1 MKKRL
6 KTPAFLAIWISVAVV
21 LLALGIAFNLM
32 ATTFSSVFTSLFN
45 WERGQSESVPLEGTE
60 DWDADYYSIE
70 AKSLAEATANAN
82 KTVEEISN
90 EGFVLLK
97 NNGALPLSTS
107 DDTIAMYGRASV
119 DPILGGSGSGNTS
132 GASTIVRPYDA
143 LTTEGFTVREDV
155 YNFFNENYSDYQKG
169 AITMDNY
176 DASTF
181 FIGEV
186 PTSAYSGFSPVREDA
201 AVVFIG
207 RGGGEGWD
215 LSTDLNAAAQ
225 TSASK
230 SAISS
235 NANVAAEVANYE
247 EGQHQLELCKEERDM
262 IDYAKANYDR
272 VIVVINSSHAMEL
285 GDLEGDDGVDAMLW
299 VGSTGAEGYRAMGNI
314 FSGAVNPSGRLV
326 DTYAA
331 DFTADPTF
339 PNEGIFQYTGI
350 EDGYVAKGTSTTNAY
365 MMQYEEGIY
374 VGYKYYET
382 AYAEAQEGDYAGF
395 DYDEAVVYPF
405 GYGKSYSTFD
415 QNITDYSV
423 SGDTVTVTVK
433 VDNTDGPDGKEVVQL
448 YYTPPYTEGGI
459 EKSAVNL
466 IAFDKVEVKAGASEE
481 VTLTFAIEDMASYDY
496 KKTMTENGGYVL
508 EAGDYEISLRSDAH
522 TYFGGTKEEQ
532 SGETGNFFTVDL
544 GEEIYE
550 GNNKRESDAEAAVN
564 RFDDVSSMMKDEAES
579 GYARNF
585 SREDFAG
592 TFPTAP
598 TAADLDAKNIELSAQ
613 QNGGETVYEG
623 LAKFDPAT
631 DPTIGNV
638 ETSKIYSSET
648 PVMGANNGVKFSDM
662 RAIDYDDPAWEQ
674 LLDNITKDEYVS
686 GTFNAAAYNTAAIES
701 IGKPRTNDPDGPA
714 GITSLFG
721 STGCCAYMSE
731 VVLASTWNTEL
742 GEKMGDSVAEEAYYY
757 QKSETSDVGGTS
769 GWYGPAMNIHRSPFG
784 GRNFE
789 YYSEDGLLGGYMG
802 AAVIRGASAKG
813 VYSYLKHYALNDS
826 EIWRTNNLCVWANEQ
841 AIRELYLKPFELTI
855 KNSEIEIKYIAD
867 TEGTIGTKT
876 IRGAMAL
883 MSSFNRLGT
892 TWAGGHYGLM
902 TEVPRGEW
910 GFDGVVVSDFNLYEY
925 TNADQGLR
933 AGTDM
938 QLAFGKD
945 FADTESAT
953 ALNAMRK
960 AIHNMCYTT
969 VNSNVMQ
976 GVVPGATF
984 IYHFAGWQIGLIVL
998 AVALYVLAAAAVAWI
1013 VVRMLFVSKSKDN
1026 AQ

>member
-1 MKKRL
+1 MKKM
-6 KTPAFLAIWISVAVV
+6 KTSAFLAIWISVAVV
-21 LLALGIAFNLM
+21 ILALGIAFNLM

-60 DWDADYYSIE
+60 DWDADYYSYT

-82 KTVEEISN
+82 KVVEEISN

-97 NNGALPLSTS
+97 NNDLLPLSTS

-155 YNFFNENYSDYQKG
+155 YNFFNENYSKYQKG

-186 PTSAYSGFSPVREDA
+186 AVGAYSGFTPVKDDV

-225 TSASK
+225 TSASQ
-230 SAISS
+230 SAING

-247 EGQHQLELCKEERDM
+247 EGQHQLELTKEEKDM
-262 IDYAKANYDR
+262 VEYAKSNYDD
-272 VIVVINSSHAMEL
+272 VVVVINSSHAMEL
-285 GDLEGDDGVDAMLW
+285 GVLEDDAGVDAMIW
-299 VGSTGAEGYRAMGNI
+299 VGSTGAEGYRALGNI
-314 FSGAVNPSGRLV
+314 LSGAVNPSGRLV

-339 PNEGIFQYTGI
+339 PNEGMFRYSDI
-350 EDGYVAKGTSTTNAY
+350 EDGYAAQGTSTTNAY

-382 AYAEAQEGDYAGF
+382 AYAEAEAGNYDGF
-395 DYDEAVVYPF
+395 DYDSAVVYPF
-405 GYGKSYSTFD
+405 GYGLSYTTFE

-423 SGDTVTVTVK
+423 SGDSVTVTVE
-433 VDNTDGPDGKEVVQL
+433 VTNTGDVDGKEVVQL
-448 YYTPPYTEGGI
+448 YYTPPYIDGGI
-459 EKSAVNL
+459 EKAAVNL
-466 IAFDKVEVKAGASEE
+466 IAFDKVEVAAGETEE
-481 VTLTFAIEDMASYDY
+481 VKLTFAIEDMASYDY
-496 KKTMTENGGYVL
+496 KKTKTENGGYVL
-508 EAGDYEISLRSDAH
+508 DAGEYEVSLRANAH
-522 TYFGGTKEEQ
+522 TYFGGSREKAADGAGNCFTFDLDEEV
-532 SGETGNFFTVDL
+532 F
-544 GEEIYE
+544 E
-550 GNNKRESDAEAAVN
+550 GDNKRDSDESAAEN
-564 RFDDVSSMMKDEAES
+564 RFDDISTMLKDEKES
-579 GYARNF
+579 GYGLNF
-585 SREDFAG
+585 SRSDFAG

-598 TAADLDAKNIELSAQ
+598 TDADLKAKEIEVAPQ

-623 LAKFDPAT
+623 LAKFDPET

-638 ETSKIYSSET
+638 STSKIYSDT
-648 PVMGANNGVKFSDM
+648 APVMGAGNGVKFSDM

-674 LLDNITKDEYVS
+674 LLDNILKEEYVA
-686 GTFNAAAYNTAAIES
+686 GTFNASAYNTAAIES

-731 VVLASTWNTEL
+731 VVLASTWNTDL
-742 GEKMGDSVAEEAYYY
+742 GEKMGDAVAEEAYYY
-757 QKSETSDVGGTS
+757 QKSADSDVGGTS

-802 AAVIRGASAKG
+802 AAVIRGAASKG

-826 EIWRTNNLCVWANEQ
+826 EIFRTNNLCVWANEQ

-925 TNADQGLR
+925 TNADQGIR

-945 FADTESAT
+945 FADAESTT
-953 ALNAMRK
+953 ALTAMRR
-960 AIHNMCYTT
+960 AFHNMCYTT

-1013 VVRMLFVSKSKDN
+1013 VIRMIRVRREG
-1026 AQ
+1026 